1 MGWAVNLISHAA
13 WGEAVILSI
22 SKMSSDTPPSL
33 SKVRKQ
39 STVFIGCIW
48 GSYTRRFDLFNTA
61 VCILNSDCC
70 KLIFFYSMLLPPF
83 KQSTKNLLETP
94 CGFWFYILYG
104 LPCALNS
111 LEYFIAAMFECL
123 TFIGCDAGLALKRLV
138 LDNSLGFCP
147 SFSCAPAWVEI
158 DACTNVFLFCPRFI
172 VCTSH
177 GQ

>member
-1 MGWAVNLISHAA
+1 MGRSCNPEHFKNVFRHTPKFIKSEETKYRIHRLHLRFLH
-13 WGEAVILSI
+13 EAFRFVQYCSMYFKFRLLWIDFFSIL
-22 SKMSSDTPPSL
+22 
-33 SKVRKQ
+33 
-39 STVFIGCIW
+39 
-48 GSYTRRFDLFNTA
+48 
-61 VCILNSDCC
+61 CC
-70 KLIFFYSMLLPPF
+70 CPPF

-104 LPCALNS
+104 LPCLNS
-111 LEYFIAAMFECL
+111 LEYFMAAMFECL

-147 SFSCAPAWVEI
+147 SFSCAPACVEI
-158 DACTNVFLFCPRFI
+158 DARTNVSFFCPRFI